1 MAPRIIKFYETTLR
15 DGEQTPGVNYFP
27 EEKLAIALALEE
39 MGFDTLDCGFPVS
52 SPGEFE
58 AVRMI
63 AERVQRSEVCAIGR
77 SYIGDIDA
85 AWNAVKGAAKPAIQP
100 FISVSPL
107 HRQVKL
113 GKSRDEVREMAR
125 VAVAHARTY
134 TENVDF
140 ALEDTTRTEHDFI
153 LEVCEAIV
161 KEGVRFVTLCDTVG
175 FALPWEFGKLV
186 ADVRAEFPGIR
197 ISAHC
202 HDDLGMAVA
211 NALEA
216 LRNGAERVDTCIN
229 GLGERAGNA
238 ATEDIVMALRTRSAD
253 LGLDVNVDTTRIVPT
268 SRLVAKLSGMQPQW
282 TKSVVGRN
290 AFAHGGGIHQDG
302 VLKDART
309 YEIMTPESI
318 GLTGADRRM
327 HMGKLS
333 GRAALDAQMRELGY
347 TLDKNQLNSAFEMA
361 KLLLGKKKVLEELD
375 LCYIADTAIGVVQV
389 GTIDAEKA
397 TIPNTS
403 AN

>member
-1 MAPRIIKFYETTLR
+1 MATEPRIIKFYETTLR

-27 EEKLAIALALEE
+27 EEKLAIAQALAD
-39 MGFDTLDCGFPVS
+39 MGFDTLDCGFPIS

-58 AVRMI
+58 AVRLI
-63 AERVQRSEVCAIGR
+63 ASRVENAEICAIAR
-77 SYIGDIDA
+77 ANPVDIER
-85 AWNAVKGAAKPAIQP
+85 AWEAVKIAAKPAIQP

-113 GKSRDEVREMAR
+113 GKTRDEVRELAR
-125 VAVAHARTY
+125 AAVAQGRSY

-153 LEVCEAIV
+153 LEICDTII

-175 FALPWEFGKLV
+175 YALPWEFGKLV
-186 ADVRAEFPGIR
+186 SDVKREFPNIR

-202 HDDLGMAVA
+202 HDDLGLAVA
-211 NALEA
+211 NALEG

-238 ATEDIVMALRTRSAD
+238 ATEDVVMAIRTRSTD
-253 LGLDVNVDTTRIVPT
+253 LAMDVRVDTTKIIPI

-282 TKSVVGRN
+282 TKSIVGQN

-318 GLTGADRRM
+318 GLTAADRRM

-333 GRAALDAQMRELGY
+333 GRAALDAQMRDVGY
-347 TLDKNQLNSAFEMA
+347 ELDKEQLNRVFDMA
-361 KLLLGKKKVLEELD
+361 KLLLGKKKVLEEMD
-375 LCYIADTAIGVVQV
+375 MRYIAEAAISATVVEL
-389 GTIDAEKA
+389 GNA
-397 TIPNTS
+397 
-403 AN
+403 